1 VVNIFFFG
9 CGFAAL
15 GSLWLNDFL
24 LRRSIFMSGAL
35 SGIKII
41 ETASYVTGPFAS
53 QLLADMGA
61 EVVKIEEPK
70 RGDPFRGW
78 GERNYA
84 ATFCSLNRNKKSL
97 TLDLRT
103 EEGRGIALKL
113 AQNADALIQNF
124 RPGVMEKYGLGYEA
138 VKAVNPKIV
147 YCSISGF
154 GPKGPYRD
162 MPGYD
167 TIGQARSGLL
177 SLVTDPGKP
186 LGMGISF
193 SDHLTGMFACY
204 GILAALMN
212 RMLTG
217 EGQLVETSLLRASV
231 SFVSENAARF
241 FENGHVPRRKHR
253 TTTAGVFAFEDQDG
267 LPFVLHMSSP
277 DKFWLGLFDVVGK
290 PEWAQDPRFN
300 NRKARTENYDLLV
313 ERLTPI
319 FRSGGRD
326 EWLKRLIE
334 KDVPAA
340 PINTLDEVFADPQVK
355 TYGFPIEV
363 EHPKM
368 GKVKLVGN
376 AVDMS
381 RTPPSIDSPPPV
393 LGEHTD
399 EILNSLGYDAAAVS
413 ALRHKGVI

>member
-1 VVNIFFFG
+1 
-9 CGFAAL
+9 
-15 GSLWLNDFL
+15 
-24 LRRSIFMSGAL
+24 MSGAL
-35 SGIKII
+35 SGIKIV

-61 EVVKIEEPK
+61 EVIKIEEPK

-84 ATFCSLNRNKKSL
+84 ATFCSLNRNKKSV

-103 EEGRGIALKL
+103 EEGRDVVLEL
-113 AQNADALIQNF
+113 AKNADALIQNF
-124 RPGVMEKYGLGYEA
+124 RPGVMEKYGLGYEM
-138 VKAVNPKIV
+138 VKAINPKIV

-154 GPKGPYRD
+154 GPRGPYRN

-167 TIGQARSGLL
+167 TIGQARSGIL

-186 LGMGISF
+186 HGMGISF
-193 SDHLTGMFACY
+193 SDHITGMYACY
-204 GILAALMN
+204 GVLAALMN

-217 EGQLVETSLLRASV
+217 EGQHVETSLLRASV

-241 FENGHVPRRKHR
+241 FETGHVPRRKHR
-253 TTTAGVFAFEDQDG
+253 TTTAGVFAFEDRDG

-290 PEWAQDPRFN
+290 PEWAQDARLN
-300 NRKARTENYDLLV
+300 NRKGRVENYDLLV

-319 FRSGGRD
+319 FRSGRRD
-326 EWLKRLIE
+326 DWLKRLIE

-355 TYGFPIEV
+355 SYGFPIEV

-399 EILNSLGYDAAAVS
+399 EILNSLGYDAAALAS
-413 ALRHKGVI
+413 LRNKGVI

>member
-1 VVNIFFFG
+1 
-9 CGFAAL
+9 
-15 GSLWLNDFL
+15 
-24 LRRSIFMSGAL
+24 MSGAL
-35 SGIKII
+35 SGIKVI
-41 ETASYVTGPFAS
+41 EAASYVTGPFAS

-61 EVVKIEEPK
+61 EVIKIEEPK

-113 AQNADALIQNF
+113 AKNADALIQNF
-124 RPGVMEKYGLGYEA
+124 RPGVMEKYGLSYETI
-138 VKAVNPKIV
+138 KAINPKIV

-154 GPKGPYRD
+154 GPRGPYRD

-186 LGMGISF
+186 QGMGISF
-193 SDHLTGMFACY
+193 SDHLTGMYACY
-204 GILAALMN
+204 GVLAALMN

-217 EGQLVETSLLRASV
+217 EGQQVETSLLRASV

-277 DKFWLGLFDVVGK
+277 DKFWFGLFEVVGK
-290 PEWAQDPRFN
+290 PEWSQDPRFN

-313 ERLTPI
+313 EQLEPI
-319 FRSGGRD
+319 FRSAPRD
-326 EWLKRLIE
+326 QWLTRLIG

-355 TYGFPIEV
+355 SYGFPVEV
-363 EHPKM
+363 EHSRM
-368 GKVKLVGN
+368 GKMKLVGN

-399 EILNSLGYDAAAVS
+399 EILNSLGYDAAAVAS
-413 ALRHKGVI
+413 LRSKGVI